1 MAKPTESSKPES
13 DTRSRILEAAANLLV
28 RLQGA
33 EVSMAGIGKAAN
45 LSRQAVYLHFADRGD
60 LFVALFRYVDEKR
73 GLAAELERIRAAPS
87 GIAGLRA
94 MASLQARTNPDIWP
108 LARAS
113 DAIRRTDPAVEKAWQ
128 DRLQD
133 RHLGCKA
140 IIKRLEKEGS
150 LRKDLSTNVA
160 TDLLW
165 TLTSLRMWEDLV
177 KQRKWKANEYEAR
190 LTDLL
195 LRTLTSSHA
204 WQMAVANEIGV

>member
-1 MAKPTESSKPES
+1 MGKHAVSSKPES
-13 DTRSRILEAAANLLV
+13 NTRSRILEAAANLLI
-28 RLQGA
+28 RRQGA
-33 EVSMAGIGKAAN
+33 EVSMADIGKAAGV
-45 LSRQAVYLHFADRGD
+45 SRQAVYLHFADRGD
-60 LFVALFRYVDEKR
+60 LFVALFRYVDEER
-73 GLAAELERIRAAPS
+73 GLVAEVERIRAAPS

-113 DAIRRTDPAVEKAWQ
+113 DAIRRTDPAVEQAWQ

-140 IIKRLEKEGS
+140 IVKRLDREGS
-150 LRKDLSTNVA
+150 LRKDLSMNVA

-177 KQRKWKANEYEAR
+177 KQRKWKANEFEDQLA
-190 LTDLL
+190 DLL
-195 LRTLTSSHA
+195 MRTLTTSHPK
-204 WQMAVANEIGV
+204 

>member
-1 MAKPTESSKPES
+1 MGKHADSDKPGL

-28 RLQGA
+28 RRQGA
-33 EVSMAGIGKAAN
+33 EVSMADIGHAAN

-73 GLAAELERIRAAPS
+73 GLAAELDRIRAASS
-87 GIAGLRA
+87 GIGALRA

-113 DAIRRTDPAVEKAWQ
+113 DAIRRTDPAVEEAWQ
-128 DRLQD
+128 DRLRD
-133 RHLGCKA
+133 RHSGCKA
-140 IIKRLEKEGS
+140 IVKRLSSEGS
-150 LRKDLSTNVA
+150 LRTDLSMNIA

-177 KQRKWKANEYEAR
+177 KQRKWKASEYEDQ

-195 LRTLTSSHA
+195 LRTLTLSHSG
-204 WQMAVANEIGV
+204 QMAVPQR

>member
-1 MAKPTESSKPES
+1 MGKHAVSSKPES
-13 DTRSRILEAAANLLV
+13 NTRSRILEAAANMLI
-28 RLQGA
+28 RRQGA
-33 EVSMAGIGKAAN
+33 EVSMAEIGKAAGV
-45 LSRQAVYLHFADRGD
+45 SRQAVYLHFADRGD

-113 DAIRRTDPAVEKAWQ
+113 DAIRRTDRAVEQAWQ

-140 IIKRLEKEGS
+140 VVKRLDREGS
-150 LRKDLSTNVA
+150 LRKDLSINVA

-177 KQRKWKANEYEAR
+177 KQRKWKANEYEDQLA
-190 LTDLL
+190 DLL
-195 LRTLTSSHA
+195 LRTLTTLRPG
-204 WQMAVANEIGV
+204 N

>member
-1 MAKPTESSKPES
+1 MGKHANSSKPES
-13 DTRSRILEAAANLLV
+13 NTRSRILEAAANLLI
-28 RLQGA
+28 RRQGA
-33 EVSMAGIGKAAN
+33 EVSVADIGKAADV
-45 LSRQAVYLHFADRGD
+45 SRQAVYLHFADRGD

-113 DAIRRTDPAVEKAWQ
+113 DAIRRTDPAVEQAWQ

-140 IIKRLEKEGS
+140 IIKRLDREGS

-177 KQRKWKANEYEAR
+177 KQRKWKANEYEDQLA
-190 LTDLL
+190 DLL
-195 LRTLTSSHA
+195 LRTLTNSPA
-204 WQMAVANEIGV
+204 RQTAVDGR